1 MTIITE
7 GMGAVIKGLFKP
19 KPKPKSKITKP
30 YRHNMLPQN
39 IGPKT
44 SIEKLKYQQD
54 LRRYSEGFGRDPRK
68 KGKK

>member
-1 MTIITE
+1 MTIITK
-7 GMGAVIKGLFKP
+7 GMGAILK
-19 KPKPKSKITKP
+19 KSKKITKP

-44 SIEKLKYQQD
+44 SIEKLKYHSD
-54 LRRYSEGFGRDPRK
+54 LKRFYEGFGRDPRK

>member
-1 MTIITE
+1 MGLIT
-7 GMGAVIKGLFKP
+7 KGIGVVLKGRGGS
-19 KPKPKSKITKP
+19 KSKITKP